1 MVSDTS
7 TAATGKDYG
16 PREGRP
22 TARLDPQDASSDG
35 ASTAFRRPGRIAV
48 AAPRFP
54 GWTSPRT
61 RAFVVFMYYN
71 IRGSWL
77 QIAPSALRHGIK
89 EGDVIHAIEFAL
101 LEFPLDSEPPHR
113 VLRLVPHSAGNL
125 LGVVTLM
132 NRDGDVTAIHAMRM
146 RRKYMEP
153 LGGGTLG

>member
-7 TAATGKDYG
+7 TAATGQDYG

-22 TARLDPQDASSDG
+22 TAHLDPQDASSDVVF
-35 ASTAFRRPGRIAV
+35 TALCRPHNPTV
-48 AAPRFP
+48 AALRFP
-54 GWTSPRT
+54 EWTSPGT
-61 RAFVVFMYYN
+61 LAFVVFMYYN

-77 QIAPSALRHGIK
+77 QIAPSALCHGIK

-113 VLRLVPHSAGNL
+113 VLRLGPDSAGNL
-125 LGVVTLM
+125 LEVVTLM

-146 RRKYMEP
+146 RRKYLEL

>member
-1 MVSDTS
+1 M
-7 TAATGKDYG
+7 AALHV
-16 PREGRP
+16 P
-22 TARLDPQDASSDG
+22 A
-35 ASTAFRRPGRIAV
+35 
-48 AAPRFP
+48 
-54 GWTSPRT
+54 WMSPRT
-61 RAFVVFMYYN
+61 LALLVFMYYN

-113 VLRLVPHSAGNL
+113 VLRLGPDSAGNL
-125 LGVVTLM
+125 LEVVTLM

-146 RRKYMEP
+146 RRRYLEL